1 MTEASSEKTEDDE
14 GRGRAEVKDEV
25 HELQDY
31 ENEESEEE
39 DSNLEE

>member
-1 MTEASSEKTEDDE
+1 MTEASSEQTEDDE
-14 GRGRAEVKDEV
+14 GRGRDEVKDEV

-31 ENEESEEE
+31 ENEGSEEE

>member
-1 MTEASSEKTEDDE
+1 MIYASSEKTEDDE
-14 GRGRAEVKDEV
+14 GRGRDEVKEEV

-31 ENEESEEE
+31 ESEESEEE

>member
-14 GRGRAEVKDEV
+14 RRGRDEVKDEV

-31 ENEESEEE
+31 ENEESEE